1 MEKTWTL
8 EIFELE
14 FVINSWGSQRVPCT
28 WPPVVCAK
36 PAVSGRRGVVHE
48 PPTAA
53 NSSLLE
59 ATKSF
64 KFRMK
69 LKTEDMFGRQSK
81 FMSLGVFQLKHP
93 IQ

>member
-1 MEKTWTL
+1 MTWISTETSPRKRLGPL
-8 EIFELE
+8 EIFELH

-64 KFRMK
+64 KFPDF
-69 LKTEDMFGRQSK
+69 TAYEA
-81 FMSLGVFQLKHP
+81 
-93 IQ
+93 